1 MCSKSH
7 FLTHFVLVP
16 GLALTLLAVAPARQA
31 SARVARTSPCH
42 RVAGTDPDK
51 RCVAK
56 RVVVRRDVR
65 RKAKRGQAV
74 GSVAASGSSEVAA
87 ERDVNRRLHKRR
99 LVIRHM
105 VRRGPAVVATSL
117 ARPAE
122 GPGWVSIESKPG
134 NVRVYINGQ
143 WVGLTPLQVKL
154 NEGRH
159 TIEAIRG
166 DGVRQR
172 RIIDIEPGQQRFLVL
187 VS

>member
-1 MCSKSH
+1 LQKLALPSFWGWDHGMGSKSH
-7 FLTHFVLVP
+7 FLTRLVLVV
-16 GLALTLLAVAPARQA
+16 GLALTLLAVAPRRPA
-31 SARVARTSPCH
+31 SARPARTSPCH
-42 RVAGTDPDK
+42 RSGGAEPAK
-51 RCVAK
+51 RCV
-56 RVVVRRDVR
+56 VQQTIMRREVR
-65 RKAKRGQAV
+65 RKAVVDQ
-74 GSVAASGSSEVAA
+74 VAA
-87 ERDVNRRLHKRR
+87 RPLDKRR
-99 LVIRHM
+99 RVTLRH
-105 VRRGPAVVATSL
+105 VTRRRPVLTAAAPAQSVD
-117 ARPAE
+117 

-143 WVGLTPLQVKL
+143 PVGLTPLQVRL